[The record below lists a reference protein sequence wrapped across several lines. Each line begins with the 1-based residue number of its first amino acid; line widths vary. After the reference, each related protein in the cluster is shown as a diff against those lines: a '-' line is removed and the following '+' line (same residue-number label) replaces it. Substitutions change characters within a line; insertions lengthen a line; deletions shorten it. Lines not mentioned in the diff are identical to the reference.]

1 MAIRP
6 TEPQTIGGVLDTSF
20 QLYRASIGAVWPLCL
35 LLAFCSLIPSIY
47 MAIKGL
53 GLQNNPLLAL
63 EVMSDPVYWIVY
75 VLSIALTLWAI
86 AAIYAKQGAIGSG
99 ESLGAGAAL
108 QSTARLILPLFLMS
122 ICFGLAVVVGLI
134 LLVIPG
140 LILIVSLVLGTNLV
154 VFEGKGPIAAL
165 SGSHR
170 LVWGN
175 WWRTAAIFTVGLFV
189 LFVIYLAAG
198 LIVGI
203 LMPFLAIDAENAA
216 LVGLLG
222 GAIIGLLINLLVTP
236 FYTAL
241 LIAVYWDLKLRKEG
255 SDLAARV
262 GALNP
267 A

>member
-20 QLYRASIGAVWPLCL
+20 QLYRASLGAVWPLCL
-35 LLAFCSLIPSIY
+35 LLAFCSVIPSIY
-47 MAIKGL
+47 MVVKGL
-53 GLQNNPLLAL
+53 GLQNPMLAL
-63 EVMSDPVYWIVY
+63 EVMSDPLYWIVY
-75 VLSIALTLWAI
+75 VLSIALTLWAV

-99 ESLGAGAAL
+99 ESLGLGAAL
-108 QSTARLILPLFLMS
+108 QSTARFILPMVLMS
-122 ICFGLAVVVGLI
+122 ICYGLAVMVGLV
-134 LLVIPG
+134 LLIIPG
-140 LILIVSLVLGTNLV
+140 LILIVSLVLGTNLI

-175 WWRTAAIFTVGLFV
+175 WWRTTAIVTVGLFV
-189 LFVIYLAAG
+189 LIVIYMAAG
-198 LIVGI
+198 LVVGI
-203 LMPFLAIDAENAA
+203 VMPFLSIGAENAA
-216 LVGLLG
+216 LVALIG